1 MSVYVKAVENAMLCM
16 SRQCWE
22 AGIAAQALL
31 EKGDEEKLR
40 LMVYDMVLR
49 QSTDGRLCNVENT
62 PAITDSSFC
71 MPAVYAVA
79 IREKNEKYLNA
90 VMDNAQLFLN
100 TEDRAEDGTLYHMRG
115 TKQIWADSAAFLP
128 YALALTGSPKEG
140 VQQMEGIRRRLY
152 HEESGLYYHMWDEES
167 KTFLRPLAW
176 GIGNGWILTGLL
188 RLGLELDSS
197 HEKDKEELF
206 AEFRRLLDR
215 MLSLETEKHGFH
227 DILDDPST
235 FEEAE
240 TAAMVAY
247 VIYRGVK
254 EGILAREY
262 MERAD
267 WIRMAL
273 YQRVSFEGLVMGASS
288 SPDFLRS
295 GTSVEAQAHFLLM
308 ETVYREAMGKQ

>member
-31 EKGDEEKLR
+31 EMGDEEKLR

-49 QSTDGRLCNVENT
+49 QSEDGRLCNVENT

-71 MPAVYAVA
+71 MPAVYVVA
-79 IREKNEKYLNA
+79 LQEKNETYLNA

-115 TKQIWADSAAFLP
+115 TQQIWADSAAFLP

-140 VQQMEGIRRRLY
+140 IRQMEGIRKRLY
-152 HEESGLYYHMWDEES
+152 QEESGLYYHMWDEES

-188 RLGLELDSS
+188 RLGLELETSYAE
-197 HEKDKEELF
+197 EKERLF
-206 AEFRRLLDR
+206 AEFRRLLDQ
-215 MLSLETEKHGFH
+215 MLALETENHGFH

-240 TAAMVAY
+240 TAGMVAY
-247 VIYRGVK
+247 AIYRGVK
-254 EGILAREY
+254 EQILAPEY
-262 MERAD
+262 LERAD
-267 WIRMAL
+267 WIRTAL
-273 YQRVSFEGLVMGASS
+273 QQRVSFEGLVMGASS
-288 SPDFLRS
+288 SPDFIRS
-295 GTSVEAQAHFLLM
+295 GTSVEAQAHFLMM
-308 ETVYREAMGKQ
+308 EAAYKNR